1 MSTTKDLGAVTAY
14 ASAVE
19 GGYTGTYEDFCKLE
33 AGFAEAAAQV
43 KADATAAAGS
53 VADAK
58 SAADNAKYWAEQ
70 SKNIV
75 VQADQNIAKE
85 VERATA
91 AENKLESEKANK
103 TTATSSA
110 DGLMSAADKTKL
122 DGINPSAIA
131 TNTEN
136 IKKNADE
143 IAKLNSATAEYRL
156 MINPETGHMALAHY
170 TKEA

>member
-33 AGFAEAAAQV
+33 AGFAYAAAQV

-58 SAADNAKYWAEQ
+58 SAAGNAAA
-70 SKNIV
+70 SAT
-75 VQADQNIAKE
+75 QASGYAD
-85 VERATA
+85 
-91 AENKLESEKANK
+91 
-103 TTATSSA
+103 SA
-110 DGLMSAADKTKL
+110 LSAATQAA
-122 DGINPSAIA
+122 GYAR
-131 TNTEN
+131 EM
-136 IKKNADE
+136 
-143 IAKLNSATAEYRL
+143 EYRL
-156 MINPETGHMALAHY
+156 MIDPDTGCMALAHY